1 MVEVLQLLPPRCPVG
16 SLVASLA
23 PVPVMGFLRLWGSTS
38 APEQWESWGN
48 CFKIKGE
55 EVGLTSS
62 FDGHFGLRVYFLL
75 VGFPR
80 FSWFWKNNPS
90 MPAMETQHFGWLV
103 FSLEFRVSEA
113 VCFPKP
119 TTNTCLTKWGPT
131 VSVVAKPTVF
141 FAYRKHRWSL
151 KCKLLIQQNC
161 FWIVMVLKTQRR
173 KNRNKQFRQP
183 KNGHSII
190 DTKLPSNVKMLQ
202 RKQHD
207 HVWVD
212 PELQI
217 RSKLQANGI
226 GSASSTVCRCIN
238 DFWDGLV
245 P

>member
-23 PVPVMGFLRLWGSTS
+23 PVPVMSFLRLWGSTS

-62 FDGHFGLRVYFLL
+62 FDGHFGLRVYFFL

-80 FSWFWKNNPS
+80 FSWLWKSNPS

-103 FSLEFRVSEA
+103 FSHEFRVSEA

-131 VSVVAKPTVF
+131 VSVVAKPTFF
-141 FAYRKHRWSL
+141 FANGFVLPKTSL
-151 KCKLLIQQNC
+151 VPEMQAFDSAWTAFELWWFSRHKGGKIETNNFASQRTGTQLLIQNC
-161 FWIVMVLKTQRR
+161 
-173 KNRNKQFRQP
+173 
-183 KNGHSII
+183 
-190 DTKLPSNVKMLQ
+190 
-202 RKQHD
+202 
-207 HVWVD
+207 
-212 PELQI
+212 
-217 RSKLQANGI
+217 QAM
-226 GSASSTVCRCIN
+226 
-238 DFWDGLV
+238 
-245 P
+245 